1 MLASLLY
8 VKFKTGHIVAAKCV
22 FENSVS
28 NFKQSSQYIKCTS
41 DGHFVPGYLLCFS
54 KSYFIMVYDFRLK

>member
-8 VKFKTGHIVAAKCV
+8 VKFKAGHIVAAKCV
-22 FENSVS
+22 FEKFGLQFWVMKVHSIL
-28 NFKQSSQYIKCTS
+28 KS

-54 KSYFIMVYDFRLK
+54 KVTLLWFMISD